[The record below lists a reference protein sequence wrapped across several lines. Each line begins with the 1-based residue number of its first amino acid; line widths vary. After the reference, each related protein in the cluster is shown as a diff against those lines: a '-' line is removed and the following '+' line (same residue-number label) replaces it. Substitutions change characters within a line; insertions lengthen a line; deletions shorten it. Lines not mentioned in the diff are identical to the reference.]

1 MNTLKVDL
9 ILQYILAVASEND
22 WDERDLS
29 NIHLIKYIYLADL
42 NYARRCAGR
51 TYTGID
57 WQFFR
62 FGPWSAELNRRI
74 EPALLAIGAE
84 KKVIESTK
92 FEDFT
97 RWSVSN
103 QDLIPELENKID
115 TMTALAIKGAVKRF
129 KKDTESLLHHVYQT
143 GPMLYAA
150 PGEYLDFS
158 KSGENYAPLEDRFP
172 AEDLT
177 ARQIKKRKIEFD
189 RLKKGFQERLIR
201 KREEVARRKSRQPAP
216 RYDEVFLEGVKTL
229 EKLAGPEIPSGKI
242 TCSFS
247 EHFWKSKARYDP
259 EIP

>member
-1 MNTLKVDL
+1 M
-9 ILQYILAVASEND
+9 QYILAVASEND

-29 NIHLIKYIYLADL
+29 NIHFIKYMYLADL
-42 NYARRCAGR
+42 DYATRCAGK

-74 EPALLAIGAE
+74 EPALMAIGAE

-92 FEDFT
+92 FDDFT
-97 RWSVSN
+97 RWSVSDR
-103 QDLIPELENKID
+103 DLITELENKID
-115 TMTALAIKGAVKRF
+115 TMIALAIKGAVKRF
-129 KKDTESLLHHVYQT
+129 KNDTESLLHHVYQT
-143 GPMLYAA
+143 RPMLYAA
-150 PGEYLDFS
+150 PGEYLDLS
-158 KSGENYAPLEDRFP
+158 SSGVSHAPVKDGTS

-177 ARQIKKRKIEFD
+177 ARQKKKRKIEFD
-189 RLKKGFQERLIR
+189 KLKKGFQERLTK
-201 KREEVARRKSRQPAP
+201 KREETARRKSRQPAP
-216 RYDEVFLEGVKTL
+216 CYDQVFLEGVETL